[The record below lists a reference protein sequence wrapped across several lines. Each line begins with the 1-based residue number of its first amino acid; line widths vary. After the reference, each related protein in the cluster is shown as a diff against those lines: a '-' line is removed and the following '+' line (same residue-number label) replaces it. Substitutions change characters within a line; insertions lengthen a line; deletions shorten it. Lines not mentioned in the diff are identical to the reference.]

1 MSRQPR
7 YLFSSVL
14 IPNPAPT
21 VPKVPY
27 LSFRSAIGRKPPVT
41 TEICGERSDS
51 PATSR
56 VVWAIERD
64 ERSRMKTTT
73 DANCLEFMIA
83 KVGSVSS
90 LSMERIQMV
99 DLKGLTARIRPEL
112 DEAISRVV
120 DSGIFI
126 GGEEVYEFS
135 NELADELN
143 DGNLDD
149 EMFVVPCANGTDAL
163 QIALMALGVGAGDE
177 VITPTFT
184 FISTVEVIALL
195 GAKPVLV
202 DVNPDTF
209 NIDCA
214 AVEAA
219 ITDLTKAIIP
229 VHLFGQCADMGRLI
243 EISDKHNIH
252 LVEDTAQS
260 LMSIYCDEN
269 GVSGKAGTFGVCGTT
284 SFFPSKNLGCM
295 GDGGAIFT
303 RSGDL
308 AKLLRSIATH
318 GSLNKYSHEEIG
330 VNSRLDAMQAAI
342 LRVKLKQLKQY
353 NRARLEAANRY
364 DELLKDVEWVDI
376 PFRDP
381 RSSHVFNQYTIKLNS
396 KSCSTNNEIQKLL
409 KADGIPTGIYYPTP
423 IHLQP
428 AYICYGYAKGD
439 FPVSEKLSQMVLSL
453 PMHTELCEEQQEH
466 IIKRLIAAIEKCNQW
481 T

>member
-1 MSRQPR
+1 M
-7 YLFSSVL
+7 
-14 IPNPAPT
+14 PNPAPT

-27 LSFRSAIGRKPPVT
+27 LSLRSAMGRKPPAT

-51 PATSR
+51 PAMSR
-56 VVWAIERD
+56 VVWAIEKD
-64 ERSRMKTTT
+64 DKSTQLAKMKTEA
-73 DANCLEFMIA
+73 DANCLEFMLA

-126 GGEEVYEFS
+126 GGEEVEKFS
-135 NELADELN
+135 EELGEVLGEDQADV
-143 DGNLDD
+143 
-149 EMFVVPCANGTDAL
+149 FVVPCANGTDAL

-184 FISTVEVIALL
+184 FISTVEVISLL

-202 DVNPDTF
+202 DINPDTF
-209 NIDCA
+209 NIDCEA
-214 AVEAA
+214 AEAA

-229 VHLFGQCADMGRLI
+229 VHLFGQCADMGRLM
-243 EISDKHNIH
+243 EISKKHDIP

-260 LMSIYCDEN
+260 LSSISCDEN

-303 RSGDL
+303 SSKDF
-308 AKLLRSIATH
+308 ASLLKTIATH
-318 GSLNKYSHEEIG
+318 GSQVKYEHNEIG

-342 LRVKLKQLKQY
+342 LRVKLEHLKNY
-353 NRARLEAANRY
+353 NRARVEAANRY
-364 DELLKDVEWVDI
+364 DDLLKDVEWVDI
-376 PFRDP
+376 PVRDT
-381 RSSHVFNQYTIKLNS
+381 RSTHVFNQYTIKLNS
-396 KSCSTNNEIQKLL
+396 RSSCINKEIQMLL
-409 KADGIPTGIYYPTP
+409 KVDGIPSGIYYPTP

-428 AYICYGYAKGD
+428 AYLCYGYLEGD

-453 PMHTELCEEQQEH
+453 PMHTELCAEQQEH

>member
-1 MSRQPR
+1 M
-7 YLFSSVL
+7 
-14 IPNPAPT
+14 

-27 LSFRSAIGRKPPVT
+27 LSLRSAIGRKPPVT
-41 TEICGERSDS
+41 IETCGDRNDS
-51 PATSR
+51 AAMSR
-56 VVWAIERD
+56 VVWAIEKD
-64 ERSRMKTTT
+64 EKKGLQTKINTRMKTET
-73 DANCLEFMIA
+73 DANCFEFMLA

-466 IIKRLIAAIEKCNQW
+466 IIKRLIAAIEKCNPW